1 VQYAATSLPGVSP
14 KEKDSGHSDIEWLID
29 VFTEADRR
37 GDAVAFADVYETSSL
52 KKACDASLHAAVA
65 AEKMRRNVR
74 RGSEESLA
82 TTRDGMQSVA
92 DTKLNT
98 TSSTVTPGWW
108 AFYVILKYRTRKN
121 YRDPEY
127 LGPRLGD
134 KIFLSFI
141 ITTLYLGVGDDFGAD
156 NVINIS
162 SALFMWSTLPAFGA
176 AAYIPQIVLE
186 RSLYTRERAD
196 GLYTPLTYVVAKI
209 FDEMLLLVFV
219 TLLIALVV
227 FYAVD
232 LAGSFWLFWLT
243 YYITLGNGIV
253 LAYLVAAA
261 APNMEAANAILPTYV
276 VTLLFF
282 AGFLITPEDTPSYW
296 KWYSYVDLMKYAWG
310 ALMINQWDGNDPV
323 LFTGGQTLLATYE
336 LDDVNKWA
344 YVGYLTL
351 FFCAFFVLA
360 FLALKHVNHSK
371 R

>member
-1 VQYAATSLPGVSP
+1 MVQYAATSLPGVTP

-52 KKACDASLHAAVA
+52 KKACDASTRAAVA
-65 AEKMRRNVR
+65 AEKTRRRR

-82 TTRDGMQSVA
+82 DGVTTQSVA

-108 AFYVILKYRTRKN
+108 AFYVMLKYRTRKN

-141 ITTLYLGVGDDFGAD
+141 ITTLYLGRGNDFGAD

-186 RSLYTRERAD
+186 RSLYMRERAD
-196 GLYTPLTYVVAKI
+196 GLYNPLTYVVAKI
-209 FDEMLLLVFV
+209 CDEMLLLVFV
-219 TLLIALVV
+219 TLCIAVVV
-227 FYAVD
+227 FFAVD

-323 LFTGGQTLLATYE
+323 LFAGGETLLEKYE
-336 LDDVNKWA
+336 LDDVNKWG
-344 YVGYLTL
+344 YVGYLLL
-351 FFCAFFVLA
+351 FFCAFFILA
-360 FLALKHVNHSK
+360 FLALKHINHSK